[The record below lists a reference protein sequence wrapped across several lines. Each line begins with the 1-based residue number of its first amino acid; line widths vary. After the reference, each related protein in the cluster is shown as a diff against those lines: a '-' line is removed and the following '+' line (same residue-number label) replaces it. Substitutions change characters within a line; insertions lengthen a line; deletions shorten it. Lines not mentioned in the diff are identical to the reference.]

1 MLIEIDRE
9 YLIRLLARDMHLE
22 ALEAAGVD
30 NWDCFGG
37 VGEEINRI
45 LSLWNK
51 HLYAPFSE
59 ESIKNGEVSFED
71 IAREYAYQNFNVVR
85 D

>member
-1 MLIEIDRE
+1 MLIEVDRE
-9 YLIRLLARDMHLE
+9 YLIRLLARDMRLE

-30 NWDCFGG
+30 NWDGFG
-37 VGEEINRI
+37 VDESFDET
-45 LSLWNK
+45 LSFWNK
-51 HLYAPFSE
+51 QLCAPFSE
-59 ESIKNGEVSFED
+59 ESIKNGEISFED